1 MLLASSETSSLH
13 KISRIS
19 HLYEHKVNR
28 TLPIFSSIRKLPER
42 FASKKVFV
50 SEKVSSK
57 KVTEDTTMSILTEK
71 RKNRPLQQ
79 LYCQHL
85 VNKYPTLVTI
95 STPDVS
101 YAITCD
107 FASRDDQLG
116 DRIHNQIL
124 SVLNRDFGN
133 QMDEKPARDVDLEA
147 LEKYESPVR
156 PSQESYFTFLDAQ
169 REHQKRTDYK
179 DEIIKSLEAQESRN
193 AIRTKGLH
201 LQLTEQEKQMN
212 DAISKA
218 QIVKLPLQKQIHKK
232 DDAIMR
238 LEVKVMKVRD
248 LMADDPQDA
257 HGSREVSPE
266 LQGAKTT
273 LSNVAANANAN
284 VRLFWPLPLNSA
296 INDQTTSEFTITGN
310 GSVTSE
316 NGSRQEIVQVNVQEQ
331 DRQDEKEKDQAAA
344 SQGSQDR
351 QSREHPLQTAAQAL
365 NDSVNA
371 VSAEST
377 ESQPMSTDTCQD
389 LHNCGV
395 NSSDSASDQRESNET
410 KYDMVSRKKAHDV
423 HVPWAGFGEAEGRL
437 SSQELADLW
446 RCRYSSWKKDCHDK
460 DSTKEKVDVSVVCC
474 RVRLTSPHSSVYQE
488 TASRLLTSSSSLFSS
503 EEQRRYSD
511 PLPATSAIGQQLQ
524 KLSAMAQAS
533 STISPI
539 LSRHMRFAPLHH
551 PRDKSKDSRN
561 AFEIDP
567 STGRIRFIDH
577 EQNKSAQNLSV
588 CSDDKHAQQNKY
600 YVELT
605 SNRNNCSSRRSS
617 LLEQLQVLPSKA
629 RGRGSSTNSERTDYQ
644 SWAGGSENTSFSLK
658 SAGTSDQRAS
668 GSSDPEPRWLSPTHA
683 VRRISDINQSV
694 QNGCVCVKM
703 TPKSAKSMQKIVFET
718 SKARQSTGYTGAR
731 RESDISTVMKS
742 ESWPPQ
748 TVTTVESKF
757 KMVSI
762 PTLSWRFQMVLS
774 TYKSTFNLPNCH
786 QVPIQKP
793 RPVRGYSA
801 WQFQSL
807 PSPSAAI
814 RPHKAPQFDHVAK
827 DVVSPFCVRQNIE
840 QESNMHDCDNSRH
853 ESSFQQSYCHQDN
866 PYGSNK
872 NSSQDDSTKYNLPTI
887 ADYIK
892 SIQHHS
898 AKMSGY
904 RHS

>member
-423 HVPWAGFGEAEGRL
+423 HVPW
-437 SSQELADLW
+437 
-446 RCRYSSWKKDCHDK
+446 
-460 DSTKEKVDVSVVCC
+460 
-474 RVRLTSPHSSVYQE
+474 
-488 TASRLLTSSSSLFSS
+488 
-503 EEQRRYSD
+503 
-511 PLPATSAIGQQLQ
+511 
-524 KLSAMAQAS
+524 
-533 STISPI
+533 
-539 LSRHMRFAPLHH
+539 
-551 PRDKSKDSRN
+551 
-561 AFEIDP
+561 
-567 STGRIRFIDH
+567 
-577 EQNKSAQNLSV
+577 
-588 CSDDKHAQQNKY
+588 
-600 YVELT
+600 
-605 SNRNNCSSRRSS
+605 
-617 LLEQLQVLPSKA
+617 KA
-629 RGRGSSTNSERTDYQ
+629 RVWPFSRARARRASESESERER
-644 SWAGGSENTSFSLK
+644 GR
-658 SAGTSDQRAS
+658 RAS
-668 GSSDPEPRWLSPTHA
+668 E
-683 VRRISDINQSV
+683 
-694 QNGCVCVKM
+694 M
-703 TPKSAKSMQKIVFET
+703 TTAT
-718 SKARQSTGYTGAR
+718 
-731 RESDISTVMKS
+731 
-742 ESWPPQ
+742 
-748 TVTTVESKF
+748 
-757 KMVSI
+757 
-762 PTLSWRFQMVLS
+762 
-774 TYKSTFNLPNCH
+774 N
-786 QVPIQKP
+786 
-793 RPVRGYSA
+793 
-801 WQFQSL
+801 
-807 PSPSAAI
+807 
-814 RPHKAPQFDHVAK
+814 
-827 DVVSPFCVRQNIE
+827 
-840 QESNMHDCDNSRH
+840 
-853 ESSFQQSYCHQDN
+853 
-866 PYGSNK
+866 
-872 NSSQDDSTKYNLPTI
+872 
-887 ADYIK
+887 
-892 SIQHHS
+892 
-898 AKMSGY
+898 
-904 RHS
+904 